1 MSYQCTFD
9 GCTREFD
16 EERARTIHHTIA
28 HKVITES
35 TESRPDGHYKGDP
48 DGDGRIFKC
57 VEGDCG
63 AVFLERVARDGHLQS
78 HGGADPDSFV

>member
-1 MSYQCTFD
+1 MSYECRAD
-9 GCTREFD
+9 GCSREFVTKQGRASHEPD
-16 EERARTIHHTIA
+16 ELR
-28 HKVITES
+28 
-35 TESRPDGHYKGDP
+35 YKGDP